1 MVTGLPKC
9 NGQDA
14 ILMIVDR
21 FSKEIIPIA
30 CTTELS
36 SEGWA
41 KILRDEVYAKHGMPQ
56 VVTSDRGT
64 VFVSKFMKDLYDLLQ
79 IKANTST
86 AYHPQTDG
94 QTERVNQEVEKY
106 LRIFVNHLQD
116 DWVEWLSLAAFAH
129 NNHVHSATSKSPF
142 KVNYGYNAEILPG
155 AKPKAPFRTPA
166 STTFISEMQKIHE
179 EAKQALEKAAAQ
191 MKAQY
196 NNKKR
201 PVIEYQVGDKVWLD
215 TTNLNLPRPKKKLD
229 DKRTGPFLIVSK
241 KGASAYTLKLP
252 STWHIHP
259 TFNESLLT
267 PYTPPAFPNQ
277 EQPLPPPPDLIDGEE
292 HYEIEKVLDSRERKV
307 RGKAGEPWRW
317 TTDYFVKWKGYGPE
331 SNTWVRENDMDAD
344 ELIDDYL
351 AEHVDMVNGKK
362 EDWEYHTDPRTGKKL
377 KSWDELY
384 ELYDIF
390 GGHDDPSMDTKSLMS
405 LQALYAQNSRI
416 LPAN

>member
-1 MVTGLPKC
+1 M
-9 NGQDA
+9 
-14 ILMIVDR
+14 
-21 FSKEIIPIA
+21 
-30 CTTELS
+30 
-36 SEGWA
+36 
-41 KILRDEVYAKHGMPQ
+41 
-56 VVTSDRGT
+56 
-64 VFVSKFMKDLYDLLQ
+64 FVSKFMKDLYDLLQ
-79 IKANTST
+79 IKANAST
-86 AYHPQTDG
+86 AYYPQTDG

-129 NNHVHSATSKSPF
+129 NNRVHSATGKSPF
-142 KVNYGYNAEILPG
+142 EVNYGYNAEILPG
-155 AKPKAPFRTPA
+155 TKPKAPFRTPA
-166 STTFISEMQKIHE
+166 STTFVSEMQKIHE

-196 NNKKR
+196 DKKKR
-201 PVIEYQVGDKVWLD
+201 PAIEYQVGDKVWLD
-215 TTNLNLPRPKKKLD
+215 TTNLNLPRPKKKLN
-229 DKRTGPFLIVSK
+229 DKRTGPFLIILK

-267 PYTPPAFPNQ
+267 PYTPPMFPNQ

-377 KSWDELY
+377 RSWDELY
-384 ELYDIF
+384 ELWDIF
-390 GGHDDPSMDTKSLMS
+390 GGHNDPSTDTKSQLEPTG
-405 LQALYAQNSRI
+405 I
-416 LPAN
+416 P